1 MIDPSALAHAL
12 GGEARGNAVFA
23 PGPGH
28 SRHDR
33 SLSITVDPEAPDG
46 FVVHSFANDDP
57 LICKDYVRERAGLD
71 RWQPSARASNEYF
84 GYDFSQSANQNGSS
98 GIVAEYVYSDAEG
111 QPSRKVGR
119 TADKQFPQWRW
130 EGDRWISGVKG
141 LPPYPYRLPEL
152 LASEGPVFICEGEK
166 DVDRLAGLGFIAT
179 TNPGGAGNWKADL
192 NRWFAG
198 RTCYVLEDDDDAGR
212 KRVQAIAPQ
221 LYPIAGEVRI
231 VTFRGIKDGG
241 DVSDWLDDNPGK
253 PLIEYARNFPV
264 WSPSAEPAADEWPEP
279 DGRYLRA
286 ELPEPPALPLDDVF
300 SPKWATW
307 IRAAAEAKAAP
318 PDYVVAAALAV
329 CGSILGNTRWPLIWE
344 GWSEPPVLWTVVIG
358 NPSANKSPGLDA
370 VLIPLKM
377 AERRM
382 REKAQG
388 EVDDWRAKAE
398 VAKLFESAWKETVK
412 AAIKNDETPPD
423 RPDNADPGPEP
434 VMPRLAVSDTTVER
448 LAVIVSKQP
457 RGTLLARDELAGWLQ
472 GMTRYSGG
480 GSDRPFWLEAYGGR
494 GYTVERMGRDPVYI
508 ERLSVG
514 VMGGIQPDRMRSLLM
529 KSDDDGL
536 LARFLPIWPHP
547 APVKRPSLIHDE
559 QFMENA
565 IGRLL
570 TLEMPTDGDGH
581 KRPWFVPFS
590 SEARD
595 LMDGFRVAVR
605 EWEDASEGLLK
616 SFVGK
621 LPGMVVRLS
630 LVLAYLEWASDE
642 AGEPREID
650 VAHFGRAAHLA
661 ESYLM
666 PMARRAY
673 ADASA
678 PAGERAAR
686 RLVDLIREEGWKKF
700 TAREVRRMQRSGL
713 LSMEDIDP
721 AIKTLVEAD
730 LIRAAEAS
738 SGPRGG
744 RPARLFIVNPVIH
757 GRAA

>member
-1 MIDPSALAHAL
+1 MIDPSSLALAL
-12 GGEARGNAVFA
+12 GGEARGNAVLA

-28 SRHDR
+28 SKTDR
-33 SLSITVDPEAPDG
+33 SLSVTVDPGAPDG

-57 LICKDYVRERAGLD
+57 LACKDYVRERVGLD
-71 RWQPSARASNEYF
+71 SWQPSSPASNEHF
-84 GYDFSQSANQNGSS
+84 GYDFSQGANQNGGS
-98 GIVAEYVYSDAEG
+98 GIVAEYVYHDAEG
-111 QPSRKVGR
+111 RPSRKVGR
-119 TADKQFPQWRW
+119 TAGKQFPQWRW
-130 EGDRWISGVKG
+130 EGDRWVSGVKG
-141 LPPYPYRLPEL
+141 LPLYPYRLPDIVPT
-152 LASEGPVFICEGEK
+152 GNDVFICEGEK
-166 DVDRLAGLGFIAT
+166 DADRLAALGFTAT
-179 TNPGGAGNWKADL
+179 TNPGGAGNWKSDL
-192 NRWFAG
+192 NRWFEG
-198 RTCYVLEDDDDAGR
+198 RVCYVLEDDDDAGR
-212 KRVQAIAPQ
+212 KRVQSIASQ
-221 LYPIAGEVRI
+221 LHPIAGEVRI
-231 VTFRGIKDGG
+231 VTFRGIKEGG
-241 DVSDWLDDNPGK
+241 DVSDWMDLNPGK
-253 PLIEYARNFPV
+253 PLIEYAKGFPV
-264 WSPSAEPAADEWPEP
+264 WSASAKPTGDEWPEP

-286 ELPEPPALPLDDVF
+286 ELPEPPTLPLDDVF
-300 SPKWATW
+300 SPRWVAW
-307 IRAAAEAKAAP
+307 MRGAAEAKAAP
-318 PDYVVAAALAV
+318 PDYVMAAALAV
-329 CGSILGNTRWPLIWE
+329 CGSILGNTRWPLVWE

-370 VLIPLKM
+370 VLIPLKK

-423 RPDNADPGPEP
+423 RPDSADPGPEP
-434 VMPRLAVSDTTVER
+434 AMPRLAVSDTTVER

-536 LARFLPIWPHP
+536 LARFLPIWPNP
-547 APVKRPSLIHDE
+547 APVKRPSLLHDE
-559 QFMENA
+559 TFMENV

-570 TLEMPTDGDGH
+570 TLDMPTDGDGH

-590 SEARD
+590 NEARD

-666 PMARRAY
+666 PMAKRAY

-686 RLVDLIREEGWKKF
+686 RLVDLIREEGWRQF
-700 TAREVRRMQRSGL
+700 TTREVLRLNRPGIGTSDDL
-713 LSMEDIDP
+713 KP
-721 AIKTLVEAD
+721 ALAALEEAD
-730 LIRAAEAS
+730 AIRRIP
-738 SGPRGG
+738 GPEKAGRG
-744 RPARLFIVNPVIH
+744 RPTQAFAVNPGIH
-757 GRAA
+757 RRTA

>member
-1 MIDPSALAHAL
+1 MIDPSSLAHAL
-12 GGEARGNAVFA
+12 GGEARGNAVLA

-28 SRHDR
+28 SKTDR
-33 SLSITVDPEAPDG
+33 SLSVTVDPDAPDG

-57 LICKDYVRERAGLD
+57 LECKDYVRERAGLD
-71 RWQPSARASNEYF
+71 SWQPSTPSNEHF
-84 GYDFSQSANQNGSS
+84 GYDFSQGANQNGGT
-98 GIVAEYVYSDAEG
+98 GIVAEYVYHDAEG

-119 TADKQFPQWRW
+119 TAGKQFPQWRW
-130 EGDRWISGVKG
+130 EGERWVSGVKG
-141 LPPYPYRLPEL
+141 LPLYPYRLPSIL
-152 LASEGPVFICEGEK
+152 TAKDPVFICEGEK
-166 DVDRLAGLGFIAT
+166 DADRLAGLGFIAT
-179 TNPGGAGNWKADL
+179 TNPGGAGNWKSDL
-192 NRWFAG
+192 NQWLAG

-212 KRVQAIAPQ
+212 KRVQSIASQ
-221 LYPIAGEVRI
+221 LYSVAGEVRV

-241 DVSDWLDDNPGK
+241 DVSDWLDENPGE
-253 PLIEYARNFPV
+253 PLIEYARGFPI
-264 WSPSAEPAADEWPEP
+264 WSPSAKPAGDDWPEP

-286 ELPEPPALPLDDVF
+286 ELPEPPVLPLDDVF

-318 PDYVVAAALAV
+318 PDYVAAAALAV
-329 CGSILGNTRWPLIWE
+329 CGSVLGNTRWPLIWE

-370 VLIPLKM
+370 VLIPLKK
-377 AERRM
+377 AERHL
-382 REKAQG
+382 REKVQG
-388 EVDDWRAKAE
+388 DVDDWRAKAE
-398 VAKLFESAWKETVK
+398 VAKLVESAWKDAVK
-412 AAIKNDETPPD
+412 AALKAGDEPPV
-423 RPDNADPGPEP
+423 RPVGADPGPEP

-547 APVKRPSLIHDE
+547 APVKRPSLLHDE
-559 QFMENA
+559 SFMENV

-570 TLEMPTDGDGH
+570 TLDMPTDDDGH
-581 KRPWFVPFS
+581 KRPWFVPFTDD
-590 SEARD
+590 ARD

-630 LVLAYLEWASDE
+630 LVLAYLEWASGE
-642 AGEPREID
+642 ASEPREID
-650 VAHFGRAAHLA
+650 VGHFGRAAHLA

-686 RLVDLIREEGWKKF
+686 RLVDLIREEGWRQF
-700 TAREVRRMQRSGL
+700 TTREVLRLNRPGIGTADEL
-713 LSMEDIDP
+713 KP
-721 AIKTLVEAD
+721 ALAALEEAD
-730 LIRAAEAS
+730 AIRRVP
-738 SGPRGG
+738 GPEKAGRGRPTQAFTVNPIIHG
-744 RPARLFIVNPVIH
+744 RPA
-757 GRAA
+757 